1 MPRSIRESSFVDP
14 PPVRGTGQEHA
25 SRTRRVL
32 SRLVRRPASR
42 VGLVILATL
51 VLGAAIGP
59 VLAPQS
65 PYLQDLDHRLVPPG
79 DGHLLGTDEFGRD
92 ILSRLLYG
100 TRISLTI
107 GMVSVGIGL
116 LAGGLLG
123 LVTGYLGGRVDMI
136 GMRVVDVLLAFPG
149 ILLAVVIVAILG
161 PSLTNAMIAVGIVG
175 VPHFARLLR
184 GAVLS
189 VKSQPFVEAQV
200 AMGVPRGRILFRTI
214 LPPCVAPLMVQ
225 TSLGLASA
233 ILEAAGLSF
242 LGLGAQPPT
251 PEWGAMLGQGRDL
264 VIHAPWVL
272 AMPGIA
278 ILLSVLGFNLV
289 GDGIRDALDPALEGI
304 FGPERG
310 RGLWTKGRQL

>member
-1 MPRSIRESSFVDP
+1 M
-14 PPVRGTGQEHA
+14 
-25 SRTRRVL
+25 
-32 SRLVRRPASR
+32 RRPASR

-161 PSLTNAMIAVGIVG
+161 PSLTNAMIAVGI
-175 VPHFARLLR
+175 
-184 GAVLS
+184 
-189 VKSQPFVEAQV
+189 
-200 AMGVPRGRILFRTI
+200 
-214 LPPCVAPLMVQ
+214 
-225 TSLGLASA
+225 
-233 ILEAAGLSF
+233 
-242 LGLGAQPPT
+242 
-251 PEWGAMLGQGRDL
+251 
-264 VIHAPWVL
+264 
-272 AMPGIA
+272 
-278 ILLSVLGFNLV
+278 
-289 GDGIRDALDPALEGI
+289 
-304 FGPERG
+304 
-310 RGLWTKGRQL
+310 